1 MSKVF
6 INETNLTNIS
16 NAIRQKGNTAN
27 LLKPNQMGP
36 AIDNIKTNAKL
47 RPTFISFQN
56 LLTVQSINLKKV
68 ITDKVK
74 NMDYMFKECES
85 MTSIDLKNFIT
96 NYRGAIIGV
105 IVALLILFTRLHKI
119 IIAIVI
125 IIACA
130 FAGNYIQQNK
140 YEVKEKLKNFIDR
153 V

>member
-6 INETNLTNIS
+6 IHETNLTNIS

-74 NMDYMFKECES
+74 NMDYMFRNCSEVS
-85 MTSIDLKNFIT
+85 SLDLSNFNTSNVTTMNGMFGYCKKLTSLDLSSFDTQKLRICQICLIT
-96 NYRGAIIGV
+96 V
-105 IVALLILFTRLHKI
+105 
-119 IIAIVI
+119 
-125 IIACA
+125 
-130 FAGNYIQQNK
+130 
-140 YEVKEKLKNFIDR
+140 
-153 V
+153 